1 MKDSKNLYWGCLQ
14 AGHSSEKAVGFPCTA
29 LGIHSG
35 LEACHK
41 GQKPVTSSSLA
52 YLAPWPT
59 ADSYSSFEE
68 RLGTPCVCDEGW
80 REWRA
85 GCTGP
90 GEEPWGKRLLSFA
103 GPALCPLQAK
113 WWKSTQGCSGFG
125 GKVTNLLSIQRLW
138 REGDKVAVHSVAFE
152 FSVHQE
158 RTLICENRENLLW
171 LINKWRISGPDSI
184 KKKTEERHLTLLL
197 DSQC

>member
-1 MKDSKNLYWGCLQ
+1 MKVSKNLYWGCLQ

-59 ADSYSSFEE
+59 AGSYSSFEE

-90 GEEPWGKRLLSFA
+90 GEEPWGKWLLSFA

-113 WWKSTQGCSGFG
+113 WWKSTQVCSSFG
-125 GKVTNLLSIQRLW
+125 GKVTNLLSIQWLLNFQCTRSARW
-138 REGDKVAVHSVAFE
+138 SV
-152 FSVHQE
+152 
-158 RTLICENRENLLW
+158 RTVSTFCGW
-171 LINKWRISGPDSI
+171 
-184 KKKTEERHLTLLL
+184 
-197 DSQC
+197 